1 MCQCYNLNNK
11 DYMPPV
17 SSINSLSSGI
27 VYIIDD
33 DDIILWTLKELVQ
46 SIGVQVHTYASAKA
60 FLNNYSASPC
70 ECVITDVRMPEIG
83 GLQVQ
88 RMLMST
94 SAPPPIIFVT
104 SHSEISA
111 AVEAMKAGAF
121 DFVEKPINGHELI
134 EKVQAALQRSKEL
147 HRERLAQSTRQARLE
162 LLTPK
167 EREVVE
173 LVVQG
178 KSSRDIADTLEI
190 SVRTVENH
198 RARIMEKLHIS
209 SIVEL
214 VKLFL

>member
-1 MCQCYNLNNK
+1 MAALMSVTK
-11 DYMPPV
+11 T
-17 SSINSLSSGI
+17 SSSV
-27 VYIIDD
+27 VYIVDD

-46 SIGVQVHTYASAKA
+46 SIGARVHTFTSAKE
-60 FLNNYSASPC
+60 FLAAYSPSPC

-88 RMLMST
+88 RLLLTTGS
-94 SAPPPIIFVT
+94 PPPIIFIT

-121 DFVEKPINGHELI
+121 DFVEKPVNGHLLI
-134 EKVQAALQRSKEL
+134 EKVQAALTHSRTL
-147 HRERLAQSTRQARLE
+147 HRERLSQSSKQARMD

-167 EREVVE
+167 EREIVD

-178 KSSRDIADTLEI
+178 QSSREIATSLDI

-198 RARIMEKLHIS
+198 RARIMDKLHITS
-209 SIVEL
+209 AVEL
-214 VKLFL
+214 VKLFV

>member
-1 MCQCYNLNNK
+1 MASL
-11 DYMPPV
+11 MSV
-17 SSINSLSSGI
+17 SKTAASI

-46 SIGVQVHTYASAKA
+46 SIGARVHTFTSAKE
-60 FLNNYSASPC
+60 FLAAYSPSPC

-88 RMLMST
+88 RLLLTTGS
-94 SAPPPIIFVT
+94 PPPIIFIT

-121 DFVEKPINGHELI
+121 DFVEKPVNGHLLI
-134 EKVQAALQRSKEL
+134 EKVQAALAHSRTLHHERMSQSSK
-147 HRERLAQSTRQARLE
+147 QARMD

-167 EREVVE
+167 EREIVN
-173 LVVQG
+173 LVIEGQ
-178 KSSRDIADTLEI
+178 SSREIATRLDI

-198 RARIMEKLHIS
+198 RARVMDKLHITS
-209 SIVEL
+209 AVEL
-214 VKLFL
+214 VKLFM

>member
-1 MCQCYNLNNK
+1 MSPLTS
-11 DYMPPV
+11 V
-17 SSINSLSSGI
+17 NSMATSV
-27 VYIIDD
+27 VYIVDD

-46 SIGVQVHTYASAKA
+46 SIGARVHTFTSAKE
-60 FLNNYSASPC
+60 FLASYSPSPC

-94 SAPPPIIFVT
+94 GAPPPIIFIT

-121 DFVEKPINGHELI
+121 DFVEKPVNGHVLI
-134 EKVQAALQRSKEL
+134 EKVQAALIQSRKL
-147 HRERLAQSTRQARLE
+147 HRDRLSQSSRQARMD

-167 EREVVE
+167 EREIVE
-173 LVVQG
+173 FVVQG
-178 KSSRDIADTLEI
+178 QSSREIATALDI

-198 RARIMEKLHIS
+198 RARIMEKLHIAS
-209 SIVEL
+209 AVEL
-214 VKLFL
+214 VKMFI

>member
-1 MCQCYNLNNK
+1 MVGL
-11 DYMPPV
+11 MSV
-17 SSINSLSSGI
+17 SKTPSSV
-27 VYIIDD
+27 VYIVDD

-46 SIGVQVHTYASAKA
+46 SIGARVHTFTSAKEFLA
-60 FLNNYSASPC
+60 FYTPSPC

-88 RMLMST
+88 RLLLTTGS
-94 SAPPPIIFVT
+94 PPPIIFIT

-121 DFVEKPINGHELI
+121 DFVEKPVNGHILI
-134 EKVQAALQRSKEL
+134 EKVQSALAHSRTL
-147 HRERLAQSTRQARLE
+147 HRERLSQSSKKARMD

-167 EREVVE
+167 EREIVE

-178 KSSRDIADTLEI
+178 QSSREIATALDI

-198 RARIMEKLHIS
+198 RARIMDKLHIAS
-209 SIVEL
+209 AVEL
-214 VKLFL
+214 VKLFM

>member
-1 MCQCYNLNNK
+1 MAALMSVTK
-11 DYMPPV
+11 I
-17 SSINSLSSGI
+17 SSSV
-27 VYIIDD
+27 VYIVDD

-46 SIGVQVHTYASAKA
+46 SIGARVHTFTSAKE
-60 FLNNYSASPC
+60 FLASYSPSAC

-88 RMLMST
+88 RLLLNSG
-94 SAPPPIIFVT
+94 APPPIIFIT

-121 DFVEKPINGHELI
+121 DFVEKPVNGHVLI
-134 EKVQAALQRSKEL
+134 EKVQAALAHSRTL
-147 HRERLAQSTRQARLE
+147 HRERLSQSSKQARMD

-167 EREVVE
+167 EREIVD

-178 KSSRDIADTLEI
+178 QSSREIATALDI

-198 RARIMEKLHIS
+198 RARIMDKLHITS
-209 SIVEL
+209 AVEL
-214 VKLFL
+214 VKLFI

>member
-1 MCQCYNLNNK
+1 MASL
-11 DYMPPV
+11 MSV
-17 SSINSLSSGI
+17 SKTAASI

-46 SIGVQVHTYASAKA
+46 SIGARVHTFTSAKE
-60 FLNNYSASPC
+60 FLAAYSPSPC

-88 RMLMST
+88 RLLLTTGS
-94 SAPPPIIFVT
+94 PPPIIFIT

-121 DFVEKPINGHELI
+121 DFVEKPVNGHLLI
-134 EKVQAALQRSKEL
+134 EKVQAALAHSRTLHQERMSQSSK
-147 HRERLAQSTRQARLE
+147 QARMD

-167 EREVVE
+167 EREIVN
-173 LVVQG
+173 LVIEGQ
-178 KSSRDIADTLEI
+178 SSREIATRLDI

-198 RARIMEKLHIS
+198 RARVMDKLHITS
-209 SIVEL
+209 AVEL
-214 VKLFL
+214 VKLFM

>member
-1 MCQCYNLNNK
+1 MAALMSVTNTTSA
-11 DYMPPV
+11 V
-17 SSINSLSSGI
+17 
-27 VYIIDD
+27 VYIVDD

-46 SIGVQVHTYASAKA
+46 SIGARVHTFTSAKEFLA
-60 FLNNYSASPC
+60 FYSPSPC

-88 RMLMST
+88 RLLMT
-94 SAPPPIIFVT
+94 TGAPPPIIFIT

-121 DFVEKPINGHELI
+121 DFVEKPVNGHLLI
-134 EKVQAALQRSKEL
+134 EKVQAALVHSRSL
-147 HRERLAQSTRQARLE
+147 HRERLKQSSQQARLD

-167 EREVVE
+167 EREIVD

-178 KSSRDIADTLEI
+178 QSSREIAISLDI

-198 RARIMEKLHIS
+198 RARIMDKLHIAS
-209 SIVEL
+209 AVEL
-214 VKLFL
+214 VKLFV